1 MDHQQDFIAAIQTGD
16 LEKTRN
22 LLAKDATLASARD
35 SSGVSAIMHALY
47 RQRAEMLKVLLSAKP
62 RLDIFESASL
72 GRTHQISELI
82 GGDPALVNAW
92 SGDGFT
98 PLHLACFFAKEDAVT
113 LLLQHGAQVDRA
125 ARNPM
130 KVMPL
135 HSAAAGHNLVIV
147 RLLLEHGAP
156 PNAPQQLGWTALHE
170 AAQQGDAA
178 MLNLLLKHGADPS
191 AKNDD
196 GVTALQLATE
206 KGHTEIS
213 RVLGAA

>member
-1 MDHQQDFIAAIQTGD
+1 MNHEQEFIAAIQTGD

-22 LLAKDATLASARD
+22 LLAKDATLASTRD
-35 SSGVSAIMHALY
+35 SGGVSAIMHALY
-47 RQRAEMLKVLLSAKP
+47 RQRKDMLNLLLSAKP
-62 RLDIFESASL
+62 TLNIFESASL
-72 GRTHQISELI
+72 GSTQQISELI
-82 GGDPALVNAW
+82 GGDPALVNGW
-92 SGDGFT
+92 SDDGFT
-98 PLHLACFFAKEDAVT
+98 PLHLACFFAKEDAVA
-113 LLLQHGAQVDRA
+113 LLLQHGAQVDLA

-156 PNAPQQLGWTALHE
+156 PNAPQQLGWTPLHE

-178 MLNLLLKHGADPS
+178 MLSLLLKHGADPNT
-191 AKNDD
+191 KNDA

>member
-113 LLLQHGAQVDRA
+113 LLLQHGA
-125 ARNPM
+125 
-130 KVMPL
+130 
-135 HSAAAGHNLVIV
+135 
-147 RLLLEHGAP
+147 RLIGRR
-156 PNAPQQLGWTALHE
+156 G
-170 AAQQGDAA
+170 
-178 MLNLLLKHGADPS
+178 
-191 AKNDD
+191 
-196 GVTALQLATE
+196 
-206 KGHTEIS
+206 I
-213 RVLGAA
+213 R